1 MPNKKDEKNKKE
13 LSEIEEKKLET
24 EVDESDDSKYYDF
37 DDTIKKV
44 FEEPKKEVQEID
56 EDEEDIPQAKEG
68 YKVQSQILETE
79 TNGLKP
85 TDLAKVM
92 KSSFIEYAM
101 SVIVSRALP
110 DARDGFKPVHRRIL

>member
-44 FEEPKKEVQEID
+44 FEKIQGIRHLVLAE
-56 EDEEDIPQAKEG
+56 
-68 YKVQSQILETE
+68 Y
-79 TNGLKP
+79 GL
-85 TDLAKVM
+85 
-92 KSSFIEYAM
+92 
-101 SVIVSRALP
+101 
-110 DARDGFKPVHRRIL
+110 H

>member
-44 FEEPKKEVQEID
+44 FEEPKKEV
-56 EDEEDIPQAKEG
+56 K
-68 YKVQSQILETE
+68 
-79 TNGLKP
+79 
-85 TDLAKVM
+85 
-92 KSSFIEYAM
+92 
-101 SVIVSRALP
+101 
-110 DARDGFKPVHRRIL
+110 